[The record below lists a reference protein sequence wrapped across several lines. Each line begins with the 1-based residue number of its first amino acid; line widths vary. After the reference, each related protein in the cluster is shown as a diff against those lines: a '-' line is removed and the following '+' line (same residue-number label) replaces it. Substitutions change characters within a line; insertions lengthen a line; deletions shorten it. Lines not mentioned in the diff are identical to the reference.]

1 MKNIALIFGLI
12 FLTSCSN
19 EEPSKEHI
27 EKMTE
32 IAKSC
37 KDKVIKSSP
46 APSFSKFDAYYD
58 PNSSKWHYFG
68 TDEERFR
75 YRKCL
80 VENGVKFS
88 GDEK

>member
-1 MKNIALIFGLI
+1 MKILLSIISLGL
-12 FLTSCSN
+12 LTSCSN
-19 EEPSKEHI
+19 DEYVKEHNQ
-27 EKMTE
+27 KMIA

-46 APSFSKFDAYYD
+46 VPSFSKFDAYYD
-58 PNSSKWHYFG
+58 SNSSTWHYFG

-75 YRKCL
+75 FRKCL
-80 VENGVKFS
+80 VENGVQFS